1 MTLARRF
8 IWSFLHNHADGKIH
22 PGSKKFS
29 GDLSYEKKNND
40 FQIKKKSKHILTIVA
55 KTLRAL
61 CGRPEPPQRL
71 LYANCPEVEQIWSR
85 FIETE
90 GLN

>member
-1 MTLARRF
+1 MWLQTAGEIENTTPKKWSLPNNVQMTLARRF

-40 FQIKKKSKHILTIVA
+40 FQI
-55 KTLRAL
+55 
-61 CGRPEPPQRL
+61 
-71 LYANCPEVEQIWSR
+71 
-85 FIETE
+85 
-90 GLN
+90 